1 MPRPMLKRQE
11 SMTEAPRASKAEF
24 EAFFGFVESNFD
36 LIQSTIDSVS
46 YRPGFLS
53 IEENCDG
60 VCTETMKSTIV
71 NRVASES
78 KLSPNL
84 REGLLRFFH
93 EPAVLN
99 SGHKVSMKNDHD
111 RLDDYMKQ
119 LPIDSTMTVVVA
131 INKIS
136 FASSYWE
143 LPKAETE
150 VAEDAD
156 EFRFKVS
163 LKKTAVSSSS
173 ERNDDSNSSP
183 PYDWK
188 FALEGT
194 IDVRFVD
201 TAKFTQLE
209 VKFDRNFNKK
219 TTFSPSAI
227 TALAKP
233 RQAIYDAVAD
243 VDGECYQPIIIPK
256 EAEVRDILAKV
267 VHSNILFRSYSP
279 DEQRAIVDAFQSSSA
294 SRGEVVIR
302 QGEPGAYFYVVM
314 SGELEILLEA
324 DGLEVPI
331 GSLLTKGDYFG
342 ELALMYNTPRAA
354 SVKAKT
360 DCELW
365 RIDRVTYRR
374 IVTYYHNEAMAE
386 NTRYL
391 SNVMLHGK
399 KIGDMLGSGDMSKVV
414 SQLDME
420 EFADGSIIV
429 RQGNTGDSFYI
440 IKSGS
445 VAVWQQQVVDD
456 VPTWVQVKTLGKGD
470 FFGEKALLR
479 EDVRSASCIAVGE
492 VRCLTINREDFIA
505 MLGDWKNVI
514 EEAEKKMAD
523 QGKDKIESVDDSKKS
538 FLMNMEIDD
547 LRIVSVLGQG
557 AFGRVKLA
565 QHKSTGE
572 TFALKC
578 QSKKAIVR
586 NRIEDTVL
594 NEMRLM
600 RMLDHDRIGK
610 LYCALQ
616 DSRNIYFV
624 LELLQG
630 GEFFTY
636 LQKVGRLSE
645 AKAVFYAASVV
656 SAFTA
661 LHEKKIAYRDLKPEN
676 MVLNSEGFVKI
687 VDLGLAKQILN
698 GKTWTMCGTPD
709 YLAPEIILNEGHDH
723 AVDYWALGVLIYEM
737 VTGWPPFYADEPM
750 KTYEKI
756 VACSIS
762 FPVYI
767 TRQMSDVVS
776 KLLATQPGRRLGNL
790 KGGINDIMK
799 HKWFGS
805 FDWAGLEDSSIAVP
819 YVPVVKNSTDTS
831 NFEQYEDEKLPDE
844 CSWEPD
850 LS

>member
-1 MPRPMLKRQE
+1 
-11 SMTEAPRASKAEF
+11 MTEAPRASKAEF
-24 EAFFGFVESNFD
+24 EAFFGFVENNFD
-36 LIQSTIDSVS
+36 LIKSTMESVS
-46 YRPGFLS
+46 YRPGVLS
-53 IEENCDG
+53 IREKSEG
-60 VCTETMKSTIV
+60 VCVETMKATIV
-71 NRVASES
+71 NSIASES
-78 KLSPNL
+78 KLSPRL
-84 REGLLRFFH
+84 REVMLRFFS
-93 EPAVLN
+93 EPAVVTSAL
-99 SGHKVSMKNDHD
+99 KISMKNDND
-111 RLDDYMKQ
+111 RLDEFLKIIPDN
-119 LPIDSTMTVVVA
+119 STGAFVVA
-131 INKIS
+131 VNKMS
-136 FASSYWE
+136 FACSFWE
-143 LPKAETE
+143 LPQADTE
-150 VAEDAD
+150 VGEDAD

-163 LKKTAVSSSS
+163 LSKQSVSEST
-173 ERNDDSNSSP
+173 EKGNWSP
-183 PYDWK
+183 RIRPPFDWN
-188 FALEGT
+188 FSLEGT
-194 IDVRFVD
+194 VDVRFVD
-201 TAKFTQLE
+201 TAQFTQLE
-209 VKFDRNFNKK
+209 MRFDRNFKK
-219 TTFSPSAI
+219 KATFDPSAI

-233 RQAIYDAVAD
+233 RQAIYDTGD
-243 VDGECYQPIIIPK
+243 RMEGSYKPIVVPK
-256 EAEVRDILAKV
+256 EPEVRDILAKV

-279 DEQRAIVDAFQSSSA
+279 EEQRAIVDAFENVTA
-294 SRGEVVIR
+294 ERDDVVIR
-302 QGEPGAYFYVVM
+302 QGEPGAYFYVIA

-331 GSLLTKGDYFG
+331 GNMLKVGDYFG

-354 SVKAKT
+354 SVKAKCT
-360 DCELW
+360 CSLW

-374 IVTYYHNEAMAE
+374 IVTHYHNETLVE
-386 NTRYL
+386 NSAFL
-391 SNVMLHGK
+391 SNVVLHGK
-399 KIGDMLGSGDMSKVV
+399 RIGDILDEKEKSKVV
-414 SQLDME
+414 SQLDLE
-420 EFADGSIIV
+420 EFTEGSIII

-440 IKSGS
+440 IKSGT
-445 VAVWQQQVVDD
+445 VAVWQQQDVNG
-456 VPTWVQVKTLGKGD
+456 VPTWVQVTTLGKGD
-470 FFGEKALLR
+470 FFGEKALLQ
-479 EDVRSASCIAVGE
+479 EDVRSASCIAVGD
-492 VRCLTINREDFIA
+492 VRCLTMHREDFIG
-505 MLGDWKNVI
+505 MLGPWKDVI
-514 EEAEKKMAD
+514 AD
-523 QGKDKIESVDDSKKS
+523 ADRKALMKERGEDVAQDDPKTT
-538 FLMNMEIDD
+538 FLKNMSLDD
-547 LRIVSVLGQG
+547 LNVLGVLGQG

-565 QHKSTGE
+565 QHKTTKE

-600 RMLDHDRIGK
+600 RMLNHERIGK

-616 DSRNIYFV
+616 DTRNIYFV

-661 LHEKKIAYRDLKPEN
+661 LHEKHIAYRDLKPEN
-676 MVLNSEGFVKI
+676 MVLDAKGFVKI
-687 VDLGLAKQILN
+687 VDLGLAKQVSS

-709 YLAPEIILNEGHDH
+709 YLAPEIILNEGHDC

-767 TRQMSDVVS
+767 TRQMSDIVS

-805 FDWAGLEDSSIAVP
+805 FDWAGLEDFSVAVP
-819 YVPVVKNSTDTS
+819 YVPVIKSATDTS
-831 NFEQYEDEKLPDE
+831 NFDNYDDEKLPDE
-844 CSWEPD
+844 CNWTPD

>member
-1 MPRPMLKRQE
+1 MLQRQE

-24 EAFFGFVESNFD
+24 EAFFGFVENHFD
-36 LIQSTIDSVS
+36 LIKETMNSVS

-53 IEENCDG
+53 IKEKSSG
-60 VCTETMKSTIV
+60 VSVETMKSTIE
-71 NRVASES
+71 NSIASEN
-78 KLSPNL
+78 KLSPKL
-84 REGLLRFFH
+84 REAILRFFS
-93 EPAVLN
+93 EPAVMN
-99 SGHKVSMKNDHD
+99 NGSHKISMKNDND
-111 RLDDYMKQ
+111 RLDEYMNFV
-119 LPIDSTMTVVVA
+119 PTETMMTIVVA
-131 INKIS
+131 VNKVS
-136 FASSYWE
+136 FASTYWE
-143 LPKAETE
+143 FSQTETE
-150 VAEDAD
+150 VAEDED

-163 LKKTAVSSSS
+163 LKKDPVDVSS
-173 ERNDDSNSSP
+173 EKDDKNAKP
-183 PYDWK
+183 RPLFDWE
-188 FALEGT
+188 FSLEGT
-194 IDVRFVD
+194 VDVRYVD

-209 VKFDRNFNKK
+209 VKFDRKFKEK
-219 TTFSPSAI
+219 TSFSPSAI
-227 TALAKP
+227 SALAKP
-233 RQAIYDAVAD
+233 RQAIYDSAEKTE
-243 VDGECYQPIIIPK
+243 GGYQPIIIPK
-256 EAEVRDILAKV
+256 DPEVRDILAKV
-267 VHSNILFRSYSP
+267 VHSNILFRAYSP
-279 DEQRAIVDAFQSSSA
+279 DEQRAIVDAFQSVTVDN
-294 SRGEVVIR
+294 GEVVIQ
-302 QGEPGAYFYVVM
+302 QGESGAYFYVVAD
-314 SGELEILLEA
+314 GELEILLEA

-331 GSLLTKGDYFG
+331 GSSLQKGDYFG

-354 SVKAKT
+354 SVKAKSS
-360 DCELW
+360 CELW

-374 IVTYYHNEAMAE
+374 IVTHYHNEALTE
-386 NTRYL
+386 NSTFL
-391 SNVMLHGK
+391 SNVVLHGK
-399 KIGDMLGSGDMSKVV
+399 RVGDILDENEKIKVV
-414 SQLDME
+414 SQLDLE
-420 EFADGSIIV
+420 EYSDGSIIV

-440 IKSGS
+440 IKSGT
-445 VAVWQQQVVDD
+445 VAVWQQQDVNG
-456 VPTWVQVKTLGKGD
+456 VPTWVQVTTLGKGD
-470 FFGEKALLR
+470 FFGEKALLQ
-479 EDVRSASCIAVGE
+479 EDVRSASCIAIGD
-492 VRCLTINREDFIA
+492 VRCLSMHRDDFIG
-505 MLGDWKNVI
+505 MLGEWKDVI
-514 EEAEKKMAD
+514 ADAAKKELLAE
-523 QGKDKIESVDDSKKS
+523 QGSSVDPEKEGKKE
-538 FLMNMEIDD
+538 FLRNMAIED
-547 LRIVSVLGQG
+547 LTTLSVLGQG

-565 QHKSTGE
+565 QHKTTGE

-586 NRIEDTVL
+586 NRIEDTVI

-600 RMLDHDRIGK
+600 RMLDHERIGK

-616 DSRNIYFV
+616 DTRHIYFV

-656 SAFTA
+656 SAFSA

-676 MVLNSEGFVKI
+676 MVLDAKGFVKI
-687 VDLGLAKQILN
+687 VDLGLAKQILT

-709 YLAPEIILNEGHDH
+709 YLAPEIILNEGHDY
-723 AVDYWALGVLIYEM
+723 AVDYWALGVLVYEM

-805 FDWAGLEDSSIAVP
+805 FDWAGLEDLSIAVP
-819 YVPVVKNSTDTS
+819 YVPAIKDATDTS
-831 NFEQYEDEKLPDE
+831 NFENYEDEKLADE
-844 CSWEPD
+844 CNWVAD

>member
-1 MPRPMLKRQE
+1 MLQRQD

-24 EAFFGFVESNFD
+24 ETFFGFVENHYELVKSAM
-36 LIQSTIDSVS
+36 DSVS
-46 YRPGFLS
+46 YRPGFLT
-53 IEENCDG
+53 IEEKSSG
-60 VCTETMKSTIV
+60 VCIETMKSTIV
-71 NRVASES
+71 NNIASES
-78 KLSPNL
+78 KLSPKL
-84 REGLLRFFH
+84 REAILTFFS
-93 EPAVLN
+93 EPAVMN
-99 SGHKVSMKNDHD
+99 GHKVSMRKNDFD
-111 RLDDYMKQ
+111 RLDEYMNL
-119 LPIDSTMTVVVA
+119 LPNDATMTIVIA
-131 INKIS
+131 INKTS

-143 LPKAETE
+143 LPQTETE
-150 VAEDAD
+150 VAEDD
-156 EFRFKVS
+156 EEFRFKVS
-163 LKKTAVSSSS
+163 LKKVAVVSSS
-173 ERNDDSNSSP
+173 EKENDDGHKVRP
-183 PYDWK
+183 PFDWE
-188 FALEGT
+188 FSLEGT
-194 IDVRFVD
+194 VDVRFVD
-201 TAKFTQLE
+201 TTKFTQLE
-209 VKFDRNFNKK
+209 VKFDRNFKQK

-233 RQAIYDAVAD
+233 RQAIYDAAEKD
-243 VDGECYQPIIIPK
+243 EGEYQPILIPK
-256 EAEVRDILAKV
+256 DPEVRDILAKV
-267 VHSNILFRSYSP
+267 VHSNILFRAYSP
-279 DEQRAIVDAFQSSSA
+279 DEQRAIVDAFQNVTVA
-294 SRGEVVIR
+294 RNEIVIQ
-302 QGEPGAYFYVVM
+302 QGESGAYFYVVAN
-314 SGELEILLEA
+314 GELEILLEA

-331 GSLLTKGDYFG
+331 GSLLGKGDYFG

-354 SVKAKT
+354 SVKAKSGC
-360 DCELW
+360 DLW

-374 IVTYYHNEAMAE
+374 IVTHYHNETLTE
-386 NTRYL
+386 NSSFL
-391 SNVMLHGK
+391 SNVVLHGK
-399 KIGDMLGSGDMSKVV
+399 RMGDILDEHEKSKVV

-420 EFADGSIIV
+420 EFSDGSIIV

-445 VAVWQQQVVDD
+445 VAVWQQQSVDS
-456 VPTWVQVKTLGKGD
+456 VPTWVQITTLGKGD
-470 FFGEKALLR
+470 FFGEKALLH

-492 VRCLTINREDFIA
+492 VRCLSINRHDFIG
-505 MLGDWKNVI
+505 MLGEWKDMI
-514 EEAEKKMAD
+514 TDSARQSLMAE
-523 QGKDKIESVDDSKKS
+523 QGKDIDPVEESKKA
-538 FLMNMEIDD
+538 FLKSMTIED
-547 LRIVSVLGQG
+547 LTTLSVLGQG

-565 QHKSTGE
+565 QHKTTGE
-572 TFALKC
+572 TYALKC

-586 NRIEDTVL
+586 NRIEDTVI

-600 RMLDHDRIGK
+600 RMLDHERIGK
-610 LYCALQ
+610 LFCALQ
-616 DSRNIYFV
+616 DTRNIYFV

-661 LHEKKIAYRDLKPEN
+661 LHAKKIAYRDLKPEN
-676 MVLNSEGFVKI
+676 MVLDSKGFVKI
-687 VDLGLAKQILN
+687 VDLGLAKQILS

-709 YLAPEIILNEGHDH
+709 YLAPEIILNEGHDY

-805 FDWAGLEDSSIAVP
+805 FDWAGLDDLTIAVP
-819 YVPVVKNSTDTS
+819 YVPTIKDATDTS
-831 NFEQYEDEKLPDE
+831 NFESYDDEKLPDE
-844 CSWEPD
+844 CNWTAD